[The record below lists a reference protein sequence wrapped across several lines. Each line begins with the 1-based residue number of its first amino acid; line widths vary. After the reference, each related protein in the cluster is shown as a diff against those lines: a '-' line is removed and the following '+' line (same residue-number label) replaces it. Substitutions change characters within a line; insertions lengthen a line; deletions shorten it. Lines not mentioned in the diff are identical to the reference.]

1 MSDVFIIFFLAIIV
15 LLAIIIGIMLAQNK
29 RWTLSDIFQRYRQN
43 RRRQRMNDK
52 RKQEPS
58 VSESGTTTPYLT
70 RKRETDA
77 EIDDSR
83 YRKSGITEKVLGHV
97 SWKDE

>member
-1 MSDVFIIFFLAIIV
+1 MTDRRKNESHGSD
-15 LLAIIIGIMLAQNK
+15 
-29 RWTLSDIFQRYRQN
+29 
-43 RRRQRMNDK
+43 
-52 RKQEPS
+52 
-58 VSESGTTTPYLT
+58 SGTTAPRLAT
-70 RKRETDA
+70 KRETDV